1 MAEDNA
7 ALRDVLWKMY
17 QEHCTQGRHHETQ
30 RSTVAGALIAIAG
43 AVIGLVTFDKTVSPT
58 DLPLTAFLFVLGAFG
73 AVFSA
78 KHYERFCLHME
89 RARRHRDELDGL
101 LPSSPLKRLK
111 KEADA
116 KHNAEFPRLK
126 DLRLNRFWTWLY
138 VLIAMLGLA
147 LSVVALFF
155 PWKAP

>member
-1 MAEDNA
+1 MAEDEA

-43 AVIGLVTFDKTVSPT
+43 AVIGLVTFDKAISAP
-58 DLPLTAFLFVLGAFG
+58 DLPLTAFLFVLGTFG

-89 RARRHRDELDGL
+89 RARQHRDELDGL
-101 LPSSPLKRLK
+101 LPGKPLKRLK
-111 KEADA
+111 KQADDKNDA
-116 KHNAEFPRLK
+116 DFPRLK
-126 DLRLNRFWTWLY
+126 DLRLNRFWMGLY
-138 VLIAMLGLA
+138 VLIAALGLA
-147 LSVVALFF
+147 LSVVAAFF
-155 PWKAP
+155 PWTAP